1 MWDTLL
7 RAGNFV
13 VLEVPAAYEQIDVY
27 DKDRKTQVC
36 DLERVGPE
44 EDEVEGKR
52 NDQGEEC
59 GADSGKQAFLLA
71 SRRLLPVP
79 QRGDSMGNHEHAP
92 AEEMVVEGEVH
103 RQDPVAVAIG
113 DDEEE
118 AEDQEDGDNRHSQP
132 VSEFLL
138 SCSDRQQSDQIAAHG
153 IEQSRGQQDGYQG
166 SP

>member
-1 MWDTLL
+1 MRYTLL
-7 RAGNFV
+7 GAWNLV

-27 DKDRKTQVC
+27 DEYRKTQVC

-52 NDQGEEC
+52 NDQGKEG
-59 GADSGKQAFLLA
+59 GADSGKQAFLLT

-79 QRGDSMGNHEHAP
+79 QRGDSVGNHKHAST
-92 AEEMVVEGEVH
+92 EEMVVEGEVH
-103 RQDPVAVAIG
+103 RQDPVAIAFG

-132 VSEFLL
+132 VPEFFLFGR
-138 SCSDRQQSDQIAAHG
+138 DR
-153 IEQSRGQQDGYQG
+153 
-166 SP
+166 